1 MATAPTVPG
10 HGQKAET
17 RAQEADEHEDAVGER
32 VSVAPLKESERPV
45 IEAVEHML
53 KETRRSAR
61 PKLLGPGAASDR
73 EAIELPESLY
83 GVLREVVH
91 FLLQGKAVT
100 VVPMH
105 KEMTTQQAADFLNVS
120 RPFFIKL
127 LSQGAIPYTKVGTHR
142 RIRFG
147 ELMEYKLRRDA
158 SRAESLDQLSQLSH
172 ELGLYESAQEFPTSR
187 ERRERSKPP
196 RRARAHD

>member
-1 MATAPTVPG
+1 MPTAPTMPEQ
-10 HGQKAET
+10 GQKPEML
-17 RAQEADEHEDAVGER
+17 AQETGEHEDAVGER

-45 IEAVEHML
+45 IEAVEHLL
-53 KETRRSAR
+53 KETRISAR
-61 PKLLGPGAASDR
+61 PKLLGPGATSDR

-91 FLLQGKAVT
+91 FLLLGKAVT

-120 RPFFIKL
+120 RPFLIKL
-127 LSQGAIPYTKVGTHR
+127 LGQGAIPYTKVGTHR

-158 SRAESLDQLSQLSH
+158 TRAQGLDQLSQLSH

-187 ERRERSKPP
+187 ERRERSEPP
-196 RRARAHD
+196 QRARAHE